1 MHSAAAKW
9 KQLATRLHFRYNDI
23 DCIQEDNPCQC
34 ENACFQVF
42 SKWLSGYGRRPTDW
56 STLLAALKE
65 AELPKVAKDL
75 EVIITN
81 KST

>member
-1 MHSAAAKW
+1 MHCVAARW
-9 KQLATRLHFRYNDI
+9 KQLATRLHFRYYDI
-23 DCIQEDNPCQC
+23 DRIQEDSLCQC

-42 SKWLSGYGRRPTDW
+42 SKWLSGYGRKPTYW
-56 STLLAALKE
+56 STLLAVLKE